1 MEVYFAHVPYT
12 VLEGWTADMKKG
24 KVSSSRSKKP
34 VKKQRPLLWL
44 AAAAVLVCAAVVWRH
59 FSVPQI
65 ELPYLTSR
73 YVAVM
78 DVDTGR
84 FVYKQDID
92 TPRSPASLTKLMTLF
107 LVLDD
112 LESGALSWEDTFT
125 VTPEQAHTQGSKY
138 GMTPGEV
145 FTVRQLVAGTVLSSG
160 CDCVQCLVLMCAQD
174 ELDFVARMN
183 EKAKELGMKGSN
195 FANAT
200 GIDASGHYMTAR
212 DIAVL
217 SRELIRAHP
226 ELLDFTSVP
235 KLTVEDRE
243 FKNMHRLVG
252 RDERVVGLKTGTTLI
267 GGYNLV
273 TLARE
278 DGREYI
284 IVLLDSNN
292 DNSRFS
298 EAKTVVDVLFGEGQ
312 NGQK

>member
-1 MEVYFAHVPYT
+1 
-12 VLEGWTADMKKG
+12 MKKKKTSSKPG
-24 KVSSSRSKKP
+24 KPPAKGRII
-34 VKKQRPLLWL
+34 LLL
-44 AAAAVLVCAAVVWRH
+44 AAAAVLVCAAAVWRH
-59 FSVPQI
+59 LAAPRI
-65 ELPYLTSR
+65 ELPYLTAR
-73 YVAVM
+73 YAAVM
-78 DVDTGR
+78 DVNTGG
-84 FVYKQDID
+84 FVYSQEMDM
-92 TPRSPASLTKLMTLF
+92 PRSPASLTKLMTLF

-112 LESGALSWEDTFT
+112 LESGALDWEDTFT
-125 VTPEQAHTQGSKY
+125 VTAEQAHTQGSKY
-138 GMTPGEV
+138 GMRPGEV

-174 ELDFVARMN
+174 EAAFVVRMN

-200 GIDASGHYMTAR
+200 GIDASGHYMTAH

-217 SRELIRAHP
+217 SRALVRAHP

-235 KLTVEDRE
+235 ELTVEGRE

-252 RDERVVGLKTGTTLI
+252 RDSRVKGLKTGTTLI

-273 TLARE
+273 TLAQE
-278 DGREYI
+278 GDREYV

-298 EAKTVVDVLFGEGQ
+298 EAKTVVDVLFGEEQHGQ
-312 NGQK
+312 E

>member
-1 MEVYFAHVPYT
+1 
-12 VLEGWTADMKKG
+12 MKKKKTSSKPG
-24 KVSSSRSKKP
+24 KPPAKGRII
-34 VKKQRPLLWL
+34 LLL
-44 AAAAVLVCAAVVWRH
+44 AAAAVLVCAAAVWRH
-59 FSVPQI
+59 LAAPRI
-65 ELPYLTSR
+65 ELPYLTAR
-73 YVAVM
+73 YAAVM
-78 DVDTGR
+78 DVNTGG
-84 FVYKQDID
+84 FVYSQEMDM
-92 TPRSPASLTKLMTLF
+92 PRPPASLTKLMTLF

-112 LESGALSWEDTFT
+112 LESGALDWEDTFT
-125 VTPEQAHTQGSKY
+125 VTAEQAHTQGSKY
-138 GMTPGEV
+138 GMRPGEV

-174 ELDFVARMN
+174 EAAFVVRMN

-200 GIDASGHYMTAR
+200 GIDASGHYMTAH

-217 SRELIRAHP
+217 SRALVRAHP

-235 KLTVEDRE
+235 ELTVEGRE

-252 RDERVVGLKTGTTLI
+252 RDSRVKGLKTGTTLI

-273 TLARE
+273 TLAQE
-278 DGREYI
+278 GDREYV

-298 EAKTVVDVLFGEGQ
+298 EAKTVVDVLFGEEQHGQ
-312 NGQK
+312 E

>member
-1 MEVYFAHVPYT
+1 
-12 VLEGWTADMKKG
+12 MKKS
-24 KVSSSRSKKP
+24 KTSSQKP
-34 VKKQRPLLWL
+34 VKKRSPLLWL
-44 AAAAVLVCAAVVWRH
+44 TAVAVLICAAVLWRH
-59 FSVPQI
+59 FSAPRI
-65 ELPYLTSR
+65 ELPYLTAR

-78 DVDTGR
+78 DVETGR
-84 FVYKQDID
+84 FVYREDIE

-112 LESGALSWEDTFT
+112 LESGALNWEDTFT
-125 VTPEQAHTQGSKY
+125 VASEQAHTQGSKY
-138 GMTPGEV
+138 GMSPGDV

-174 ELDFVARMN
+174 EDAFVERMN
-183 EKAKELGMKGSN
+183 EKAKELGMKGSH

-200 GIDASGHYMTAR
+200 GIDASGHYMTAH

-217 SRELIRAHP
+217 SRKLVRTHP

-235 KLTVEDRE
+235 RLTVEERE

-252 RDERVVGLKTGTTLI
+252 KDSRVKGLKTGTTLI

-273 TLARE
+273 TLAQEGDRA
-278 DGREYI
+278 YV

-298 EAKTVVDVLFGEGQ
+298 EAKTVVDVLFGEERHEQ
-312 NGQK
+312 E

>member
-1 MEVYFAHVPYT
+1 M
-12 VLEGWTADMKKG
+12 MKKG
-24 KVSSSRSKKP
+24 KKSSKAVKQPVRRRS
-34 VKKQRPLLWL
+34 PLPWL
-44 AAAAVLVCAAVVWRH
+44 IAAAVLVCAAIAWQY
-59 FSVPQI
+59 FGASQI
-65 ELPYLTSR
+65 ELPYLTAR
-73 YVAVM
+73 CVAVM
-78 DVDTGR
+78 DVDTGK
-84 FVYKQDID
+84 FVYRQDID

-112 LESGALSWEDTFT
+112 LESGALQWEDTFT
-125 VTPEQAHTQGSKY
+125 VTPEQAYTQGSKY
-138 GMTPGEV
+138 GMSPGEV

-160 CDCVQCLVLMCAQD
+160 CDCVQCLVLMCARD
-174 ELDFVARMN
+174 EDAFVVRMN

-200 GIDASGHYMTAR
+200 GIDASGHYMTAH

-217 SRELIRAHP
+217 SRALIRAHP

-235 KLTVEDRE
+235 TLTVEGRV

-252 RDERVVGLKTGTTLI
+252 RDSRVKGLKTGTTLI

-273 TLARE
+273 TLAQE
-278 DGREYI
+278 GGRAYV

-298 EAKTVVDVLFGEGQ
+298 EAKTVVDVLFGEEQHG
-312 NGQK
+312 

>member
-1 MEVYFAHVPYT
+1 
-12 VLEGWTADMKKG
+12 MKKKKTSSKPG
-24 KVSSSRSKKP
+24 KPPAKGRII
-34 VKKQRPLLWL
+34 LLL
-44 AAAAVLVCAAVVWRH
+44 AAAAVLVCASAVWRH
-59 FSVPQI
+59 LAAPRI
-65 ELPYLTSR
+65 ELPYLTAR
-73 YVAVM
+73 YAAVM
-78 DVDTGR
+78 DVNTGG
-84 FVYKQDID
+84 FVYSQEMDM
-92 TPRSPASLTKLMTLF
+92 PRSPASLTKLMTLF

-112 LESGALSWEDTFT
+112 LESGALDWEDTFT
-125 VTPEQAHTQGSKY
+125 VTAEQAHTQGSKY
-138 GMTPGEV
+138 GMRPGEV

-174 ELDFVARMN
+174 EAAFVVRMN

-200 GIDASGHYMTAR
+200 GIDASGHYMTAH

-217 SRELIRAHP
+217 SRALVRAHP

-235 KLTVEDRE
+235 ELTVEGRE

-252 RDERVVGLKTGTTLI
+252 RDSRVKGLKTGTTLI

-273 TLARE
+273 TLAQE
-278 DGREYI
+278 GDREYV

-298 EAKTVVDVLFGEGQ
+298 EAKTVVDVLFGEERHGQ
-312 NGQK
+312 E

>member
-1 MEVYFAHVPYT
+1 M
-12 VLEGWTADMKKG
+12 
-24 KVSSSRSKKP
+24 
-34 VKKQRPLLWL
+34 
-44 AAAAVLVCAAVVWRH
+44 
-59 FSVPQI
+59 
-65 ELPYLTSR
+65 
-73 YVAVM
+73 
-78 DVDTGR
+78 
-84 FVYKQDID
+84 
-92 TPRSPASLTKLMTLF
+92 PRSPASLTKLMTLF

-112 LESGALSWEDTFT
+112 LESGALDWEDTFT
-125 VTPEQAHTQGSKY
+125 VTAEQAHTQGSKY
-138 GMTPGEV
+138 GMRPGEV

-174 ELDFVARMN
+174 EAAFVVRMN

-200 GIDASGHYMTAR
+200 GIDASGHYMTAH

-217 SRELIRAHP
+217 SRALVRAHP

-235 KLTVEDRE
+235 ELTVEGRE

-252 RDERVVGLKTGTTLI
+252 RDSRVKGLKTGTTLI

-273 TLARE
+273 TLAQE
-278 DGREYI
+278 GDREYV

-298 EAKTVVDVLFGEGQ
+298 EAKTVVDVLFGEEQHGQ
-312 NGQK
+312 E

>member
-1 MEVYFAHVPYT
+1 
-12 VLEGWTADMKKG
+12 MKKKKTSSKPG
-24 KVSSSRSKKP
+24 KPPAKGRII
-34 VKKQRPLLWL
+34 LLL
-44 AAAAVLVCAAVVWRH
+44 AAAAVLVCAAAVWRH
-59 FSVPQI
+59 LAAPRI
-65 ELPYLTSR
+65 ELPYLTAR
-73 YVAVM
+73 YAAVM
-78 DVDTGR
+78 DVNTGG
-84 FVYKQDID
+84 FVYSQEMDM
-92 TPRSPASLTKLMTLF
+92 PRSPASLTKLMTLF

-112 LESGALSWEDTFT
+112 LESGALDWEDTFT
-125 VTPEQAHTQGSKY
+125 VTAEQAHTQGSKY
-138 GMTPGEV
+138 GMRPGEV

-174 ELDFVARMN
+174 EAAFVVRMN

-200 GIDASGHYMTAR
+200 GIDASGHYMTAH

-217 SRELIRAHP
+217 SRALVRAHP

-235 KLTVEDRE
+235 ELTVEGRE

-252 RDERVVGLKTGTTLI
+252 RDSRVKGLKTGTTLI

-273 TLARE
+273 TLAQE
-278 DGREYI
+278 GDQEYV

-298 EAKTVVDVLFGEGQ
+298 EAKTVVDVLFGEERHGQ
-312 NGQK
+312 E

>member
-1 MEVYFAHVPYT
+1 
-12 VLEGWTADMKKG
+12 MKKG
-24 KVSSSRSKKP
+24 KKTSKPDRQP
-34 VKKQRPLLWL
+34 VKRRLSPLWMI
-44 AAAAVLVCAAVVWRH
+44 AAAVLVAAAWRY
-59 FSVPQI
+59 FSAPQI
-65 ELPYLTSR
+65 ELPYLTAR
-73 YVAVM
+73 YAAVM
-78 DVDTGR
+78 DVNTGR
-84 FVYKQDID
+84 FVYRQDVD

-112 LESGALSWEDTFT
+112 LERGALQWEDTFT
-125 VTPEQAHTQGSKY
+125 VTPDQAYTQGSKY
-138 GMTPGEV
+138 GMSPGEV

-160 CDCVQCLVLMCAQD
+160 CDCVQCLVLMCARD
-174 ELDFVARMN
+174 EADFVARMN
-183 EKAKELGMKGSN
+183 EKAKELGMRGSN

-217 SRELIRAHP
+217 SRALVRDHP

-235 KLTVEDRE
+235 TLTVEGRE

-252 RDERVVGLKTGTTLI
+252 RDSRVKGLKTGTTLI

-273 TLARE
+273 TLAQE
-278 DGREYI
+278 GSREYV

-298 EAKTVVDVLFGEGQ
+298 EAKTVVDALFGEEQ
-312 NGQK
+312 HE

>member
-1 MEVYFAHVPYT
+1 
-12 VLEGWTADMKKG
+12 MKKKKTSSKPG
-24 KVSSSRSKKP
+24 KPPAKGRII
-34 VKKQRPLLWL
+34 LLL
-44 AAAAVLVCAAVVWRH
+44 AAAAVLVCAAAVWRH
-59 FSVPQI
+59 LAAPRI
-65 ELPYLTSR
+65 ELPYLTAR
-73 YVAVM
+73 YAAVM
-78 DVDTGR
+78 DVNTGG
-84 FVYKQDID
+84 FVYSQEMDM
-92 TPRSPASLTKLMTLF
+92 PRSPASLTKLMTLF

-112 LESGALSWEDTFT
+112 LESGALDWEDTFT
-125 VTPEQAHTQGSKY
+125 VTAEQAHTQGSKY
-138 GMTPGEV
+138 GMRPGEV

-174 ELDFVARMN
+174 EVAFVVRMN

-200 GIDASGHYMTAR
+200 GIDASGHYMTAH

-217 SRELIRAHP
+217 SRALVRAHP

-235 KLTVEDRE
+235 ELTVEGRE

-252 RDERVVGLKTGTTLI
+252 RDSRVKGLKTGTTLI

-273 TLARE
+273 TLAQE
-278 DGREYI
+278 GDQEYV

-298 EAKTVVDVLFGEGQ
+298 EAKTVVDVLFGEEQHGQ
-312 NGQK
+312 E

>member
-1 MEVYFAHVPYT
+1 
-12 VLEGWTADMKKG
+12 MKKKKTSSKPG
-24 KVSSSRSKKP
+24 KPPAKGRII
-34 VKKQRPLLWL
+34 LLL
-44 AAAAVLVCAAVVWRH
+44 AAAAILVCAAAVWRH
-59 FSVPQI
+59 LAAPRI
-65 ELPYLTSR
+65 ELPYLTAR
-73 YVAVM
+73 YAAVM
-78 DVDTGR
+78 DVNTGG
-84 FVYKQDID
+84 FVYSQEMDM
-92 TPRSPASLTKLMTLF
+92 PRSPASLTKLMTLF

-112 LESGALSWEDTFT
+112 LESGALDWEDTFT
-125 VTPEQAHTQGSKY
+125 VTAEQAHTQGSKY
-138 GMTPGEV
+138 GMRPGEV

-174 ELDFVARMN
+174 EAAFVVRMN

-200 GIDASGHYMTAR
+200 GIDASGHYMTAH

-217 SRELIRAHP
+217 SRALVRAHP

-235 KLTVEDRE
+235 ELTVEGRE

-252 RDERVVGLKTGTTLI
+252 RDSRVKGLKTGTTLI

-273 TLARE
+273 TLAQE
-278 DGREYI
+278 GDREYV

-298 EAKTVVDVLFGEGQ
+298 EAKTVVDVLFGEERHGQ
-312 NGQK
+312 E

>member
-1 MEVYFAHVPYT
+1 M
-12 VLEGWTADMKKG
+12 MKKG
-24 KVSSSRSKKP
+24 KPASKP
-34 VKKQRPLLWL
+34 VKQPVKRRFALLWL
-44 AAAAVLVCAAVVWRH
+44 SAAAVLLCAAAAWRH
-59 FSVPQI
+59 FSTPQI
-65 ELPYLTSR
+65 ELPYLTAR
-73 YVAVM
+73 HVAVM

-107 LVLDD
+107 IVLDD
-112 LESGALSWEDTFT
+112 LESGALRWEDTFT
-125 VTPEQAHTQGSKY
+125 VTPEQAYTQGSKY
-138 GMTPGEV
+138 GMSPGEV

-174 ELDFVARMN
+174 ENAFVARMN
-183 EKAKELGMKGSN
+183 EKAKELGMKGTN

-200 GIDASGHYMTAR
+200 GIDASGHYMTAH

-217 SRELIRAHP
+217 SRALIQAHP

-235 KLTVEDRE
+235 MLTVEDRE

-252 RDERVVGLKTGTTLI
+252 RDSRVKGLKTGTTLI

-273 TLARE
+273 TLAQE
-278 DGREYI
+278 DSQGYV

-298 EAKTVVDVLFGEGQ
+298 EAKTVVDVLFGEERHE
-312 NGQK
+312 

>member
-1 MEVYFAHVPYT
+1 
-12 VLEGWTADMKKG
+12 
-24 KVSSSRSKKP
+24 
-34 VKKQRPLLWL
+34 
-44 AAAAVLVCAAVVWRH
+44 
-59 FSVPQI
+59 
-65 ELPYLTSR
+65 
-73 YVAVM
+73 
-78 DVDTGR
+78 
-84 FVYKQDID
+84 
-92 TPRSPASLTKLMTLF
+92 
-107 LVLDD
+107 
-112 LESGALSWEDTFT
+112 
-125 VTPEQAHTQGSKY
+125 
-138 GMTPGEV
+138 MTPGEV

-160 CDCVQCLVLMCAQD
+160 CDCVQCLVLMCARD

-278 DGREYI
+278 DGQEYV

-298 EAKTVVDVLFGEGQ
+298 ESKTVVDVLFGEGQ

>member
-1 MEVYFAHVPYT
+1 
-12 VLEGWTADMKKG
+12 MKKKKTSSKPG
-24 KVSSSRSKKP
+24 KPPAKGRII
-34 VKKQRPLLWL
+34 LLL
-44 AAAAVLVCAAVVWRH
+44 AAAAILVCAAAVWRH
-59 FSVPQI
+59 LAAPRI
-65 ELPYLTSR
+65 ELPYLTAR
-73 YVAVM
+73 YAAVM
-78 DVDTGR
+78 DVNTGG
-84 FVYKQDID
+84 FVYSQEMDM
-92 TPRSPASLTKLMTLF
+92 PRSPASLTKLMTLF

-112 LESGALSWEDTFT
+112 LESGALDWEDTFT
-125 VTPEQAHTQGSKY
+125 VTAEQAHTQGSKY
-138 GMTPGEV
+138 GMRPGEV

-174 ELDFVARMN
+174 EAAFVVRMN

-200 GIDASGHYMTAR
+200 GIDASGHYMTAH

-217 SRELIRAHP
+217 SRALVRAHP

-235 KLTVEDRE
+235 ELTVEGRE

-252 RDERVVGLKTGTTLI
+252 RDSRVKGLKTGTTLI

-273 TLARE
+273 TLAQE
-278 DGREYI
+278 GDQEYV

-298 EAKTVVDVLFGEGQ
+298 EAKTVVDVLFGEERHGQ
-312 NGQK
+312 E

>member
-1 MEVYFAHVPYT
+1 M
-12 VLEGWTADMKKG
+12 MKKRKISSKSG
-24 KVSSSRSKKP
+24 KQP
-34 VKKQRPLLWL
+34 VRRRLPLLCL
-44 AAAAVLVCAAVVWRH
+44 AAAAVLVCATAWRY
-59 FSVPQI
+59 FNTPQI
-65 ELPYLTSR
+65 ELPYLTAR

-78 DVDTGR
+78 DVNTGR

-112 LESGALSWEDTFT
+112 LGSGALRWEDTFT
-125 VTPEQAHTQGSKY
+125 VTSEQAYTQGSKY
-138 GMTPGEV
+138 GMSPGEV

-174 ELDFVARMN
+174 EDAFVARMN

-200 GIDASGHYMTAR
+200 GIDASGHYMTAH

-217 SRELIRAHP
+217 SRALIRAHP

-235 KLTVEDRE
+235 TLTVEDRE

-252 RDERVVGLKTGTTLI
+252 RDSRVKGLKTGTTLI

-273 TLARE
+273 TLAQE
-278 DGREYI
+278 DSREYV

-298 EAKTVVDVLFGEGQ
+298 EAKTVVDVLFGEERHE
-312 NGQK
+312 

>member
-1 MEVYFAHVPYT
+1 
-12 VLEGWTADMKKG
+12 MKKG
-24 KVSSSRSKKP
+24 KTSSKSGKRPAK
-34 VKKQRPLLWL
+34 RRLPLLL
-44 AAAAVLVCAAVVWRH
+44 LTAAAALVCLVLLWRH
-59 FSVPQI
+59 FDTPQI
-65 ELPYLTSR
+65 ELPYLTAR

-78 DVDTGR
+78 DMDTGR
-84 FVYKQDID
+84 FVYKDDIE

-112 LESGALSWEDTFT
+112 LESGALHWDDTFT
-125 VTPEQAHTQGSKY
+125 VTAEQAYTQGSKY
-138 GMTPGEV
+138 GMSPGEV

-174 ELDFVARMN
+174 EAAFVERMN

-195 FANAT
+195 FDNAT
-200 GIDASGHYMTAR
+200 GIDASGHYMTAH

-217 SRELIRAHP
+217 SRELVRAHP

-235 KLTVEDRE
+235 TLTVEDRE

-252 RDERVVGLKTGTTLI
+252 RDTRVKGLKTGTTLI

-273 TLARE
+273 TLAQE
-278 DGREYI
+278 GDQAYI

-298 EAKTVVDVLFGEGQ
+298 EAKTVVDVLFGEETHE
-312 NGQK
+312 QK